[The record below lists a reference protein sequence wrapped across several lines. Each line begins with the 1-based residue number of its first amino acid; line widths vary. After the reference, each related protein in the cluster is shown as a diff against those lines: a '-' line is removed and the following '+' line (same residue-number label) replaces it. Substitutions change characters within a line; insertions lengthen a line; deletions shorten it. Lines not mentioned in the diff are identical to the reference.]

1 MEADDSFCE
10 PLSSAGERKRR
21 IYIQTFCNLAQKSTW
36 ASPKRLGAV
45 LLHRIRFLNPGKC
58 ARNSRFVYNCVWN

>member
-21 IYIQTFCNLAQKSTW
+21 IYIQTFCNLAQKLTW
-36 ASPKRLGAV
+36 ASPR
-45 LLHRIRFLNPGKC
+45 R
-58 ARNSRFVYNCVWN
+58 